1 MSNHPEPM
9 LKNSTP
15 FFYFCN
21 DVVREGS
28 RMFDALELHRTSAK
42 SPCTPCFS
50 SKYVDRGGSVVSNQ
64 PEPMLNNSTHF
75 AISEKMWFK
84 KVRGGSMRL
93 NYTELVRNH
102 PAHLASPLNM

>member
-28 RMFDALELHRTSAK
+28 RMFDAHELHRTSAK

-50 SKYVDRGGSVVSNQ
+50 SKYVDRGGLVESNQ
-64 PEPMLNNSTHF
+64 FEPMLRNSTQF
-75 AISEKMWFK
+75 AISAMMWF
-84 KVRGGSMRL
+84 
-93 NYTELVRNH
+93 
-102 PAHLASPLNM
+102 